1 MSPKL
6 ILIADKDTAD
16 RNHLRNAFET
26 VVKDDLKVVE
36 FMDDN
41 DLLNHMSDLNHRN
54 RPSLIMM
61 DMNMPEASGFKVLQ
75 TLRKNGKVQH
85 VPVVMFSRNSE
96 PHLIDRA
103 FDLGANHY
111 VQKPDSTDEYV
122 HIAHALNTL
131 FLSPFPF

>member
-6 ILIADKDTAD
+6 ILIADKDNAD
-16 RNHLRNAFET
+16 RDHMRNAFET

-36 FMDDN
+36 FMDDI
-41 DLLNHMSDLNHRN
+41 DLLNHMSDLNQNN

-61 DMNMPEASGFKVLQ
+61 EMNVPEMSGFKALQ
-75 TLRKNGKVQH
+75 TLRKNGKVLH

-96 PHLIDRA
+96 PHLIDKA

-111 VQKPDSTDEYV
+111 VQKPDSRDEYM